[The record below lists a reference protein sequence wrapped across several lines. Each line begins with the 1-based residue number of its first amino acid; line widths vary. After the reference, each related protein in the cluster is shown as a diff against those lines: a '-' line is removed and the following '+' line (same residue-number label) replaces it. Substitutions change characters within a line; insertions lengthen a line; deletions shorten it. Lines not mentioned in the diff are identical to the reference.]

1 MSVVEPLKDVLNA
14 GRRLD
19 PAAVGSQVVL
29 MSSISVVTVLAFN
42 VLRPKNKIIYEPKV
56 KYHEDS
62 KAPPRISDSLFGW
75 LPPLINT
82 REPELLGKIGL
93 DAVAFLRFL
102 RLMRW
107 LFFGTAVLTC
117 GILVP
122 INVMYN
128 GEHPAK
134 YHDVLSVT
142 TIRDVKGPIL
152 YAHVAVTYLI
162 TILLVVLVYVH
173 WRSMVRLR
181 HQWFRSPE
189 YIQAFYARTV
199 SIMHLPKRFRTDEGL
214 REFLDGLKMPYPVT
228 SLHIGRKVGR
238 LPELIE
244 YHNQTVREFEAVLVR
259 YLRGGKIGK
268 RRPAIRVG
276 GFCGCGGVKK
286 DAIEFYTAKLSRTEA
301 AIEEYRAQ
309 IDTRRPESFGFA
321 SLAAVPYAHIVA
333 KKLHDKHPKGTVVT
347 LAPNPKDIIWTNM
360 SKSHGVLLHKKVMG
374 FLWLGLIC
382 LLSLIPLFPVATLAN
397 LDAITA
403 TGYLPFLQIWSDRSP
418 ITYAIVSG
426 VLPPAV
432 AGLFTFF
439 LPKIMRWLSNYMGAL
454 TRARLDRAVIA
465 RYFAFLIISQL
476 IIFTLLGVLFNSVV
490 EVVTLIG
497 MHASAKTIIANL
509 NKLPATINKTY
520 VNQASYWLKWFPMR
534 GFLVIFDLAQIL
546 NLLWISFK
554 TRVFGRTPRDIREWT
569 QPPSFEYAIYYSN
582 LLFMGAVGLLFAP
595 LAPLVSLAAC
605 IVFWLS
611 SWVYKYQLMFVFVT
625 KVETG
630 GRLWNV
636 IINRLLFSAMLM
648 QALMVLT
655 VGLQYKFRSLQ
666 WLCTIPPL
674 VIIIIFKIFL
684 HFKFD
689 KEFRYYIPSE
699 EELRH
704 AKVHSER
711 ADHRGHRLENR
722 FGHPA
727 LHEKLFTPLVHAK
740 MMPLLAEV
748 YKGKIEHEKVRGVLH
763 ERSGK
768 KLDVNIIEGVRI
780 AAIEQNDLEYDPI
793 LYQRD
798 RGELDWDT
806 QSVSSA
812 VLLSPSSI
820 HSGSMAAG
828 IDPGWSNP
836 EYQNYLA
843 HGPNSPIALGTLLEL
858 RADQRPLLRAQHGY
872 RQGSGYLG
880 QQTHHPSTSMYSSTA
895 SDTSQQRSQVL
906 SWYPYSDQH
915 TPTTPANPAE
925 YPPQQFYPPQHY
937 SSFPM
942 SLPASPEAYTQQ
954 RPPRTHHPPAQFQ
967 PPPR

>member
-1 MSVVEPLKDVLNA
+1 MSGVEPLKDVLNA
-14 GRRLD
+14 GRHLD

-29 MSSISVVTVLAFN
+29 MSGISVATVLAFN
-42 VLRPKNKIIYEPKV
+42 ILRPKNKIIYEPKV
-56 KYHEDS
+56 KYHEDN
-62 KAPPRISDSLFGW
+62 KPPPRISDSLLGW

-82 REPELLGKIGL
+82 KEPELLDKIGL

-107 LFFGTAVLTC
+107 LFFGTVILTC
-117 GILVP
+117 GILIP
-122 INVMYN
+122 INVLYN
-128 GEHPAK
+128 RDHPAK

-152 YAHVAVTYLI
+152 YSHVAVTYLI
-162 TILLVVLVYVH
+162 TILLVVLVYTH

-189 YIQAFYARTV
+189 YMQAFYARTI
-199 SIMHLPKRFRTDEGL
+199 SITHLPKRFQTDQGL
-214 REFLDGLKMPYPVT
+214 KEFLDGLKMPYPVT

-244 YHNQTVREFEAVLVR
+244 YHNQTVRDLEAVLVR

-268 RRPAIRVG
+268 RRPTIRVG
-276 GFCGCGGVKK
+276 GFCGCMGVKK
-286 DAIEFYTAKLSRTEA
+286 DAIDFYTAKLKRTEA

-309 IDTRRPESFGFA
+309 FSSRRPESYGFA

-333 KKLHDKHPKGTVVT
+333 KKLHDKYPKGTAVT
-347 LAPNPKDIIWTNM
+347 LAPNPKDIIWANM
-360 SKSHGVLLHKKVMG
+360 SKANSVLFHKKVAG

-397 LDAITA
+397 LDAVTA
-403 TGYLPFLQIWSDRSP
+403 TGYLPFLQVWSNRSP
-418 ITYAIVSG
+418 ITYAIVNG

-432 AGLFTFF
+432 SGLFTFF

-465 RYFAFLIISQL
+465 RYFAFLVISQL
-476 IIFTLLGVLFNSVV
+476 IIFTLLGVLFNSVL

-497 MHASAKTIIANL
+497 KHASAKTIIANL

-520 VNQASYWLKWFPMR
+520 INQASYWLKWLPMR
-534 GFLVIFDLAQIL
+534 GFLVVFDLAQIL
-546 NLLWISFK
+546 NLLWLSFK

-569 QPPSFEYAIYYSN
+569 KPPSFEYAIYYSN

-595 LAPLVSLAAC
+595 LAPLVALAAC

-666 WLCTIPPL
+666 WLSTVPPL

-684 HFKFD
+684 HFRFD
-689 KEFRYYIPSE
+689 KEFRYYIPTE
-699 EELRH
+699 EELKH

-711 ADHRGHRLENR
+711 ADHEGQRLENR

-727 LHEKLFTPLVHAK
+727 LHAKLFTPMVHAK
-740 MMPLLAEV
+740 MVPLLTEV
-748 YKGKIEHEKVRGVLH
+748 YKGKIEHEKIRGILN
-763 ERSGK
+763 ERGGK
-768 KLDVNIIEGVRI
+768 QLDVKIVEGIKI
-780 AAIEQNDLEYDPI
+780 AAIEQNDLEYDPF

-806 QSVSSA
+806 QSVSSTL
-812 VLLSPSSI
+812 LLSPSSI
-820 HSGSMAAG
+820 HPDSMAG
-828 IDPGWSNP
+828 GVDSRWSNP
-836 EYQNYLA
+836 EYHNYLA
-843 HGPNSPIALGTLLEL
+843 NGPNSPTPLGTPLEP
-858 RADQRPLLRAQHGY
+858 RTDQRPLMNAQHGY
-872 RQGSGYLG
+872 HHSGYFG
-880 QQTHHPSTSMYSSTA
+880 QQPYHSAVPSDA
-895 SDTSQQRSQVL
+895 AQQRAQVL
-906 SWYPYSDQH
+906 SWYSYSDQNIS
-915 TPTTPANPAE
+915 TTPVNPAE
-925 YPPQQFYPPQHY
+925 YPPQPFYSPQQYPQSPTSQLVLPETHTQQYPPYTFY
-937 SSFPM
+937 S
-942 SLPASPEAYTQQ
+942 PAHQSQSP
-954 RPPRTHHPPAQFQ
+954 R
-967 PPPR
+967 